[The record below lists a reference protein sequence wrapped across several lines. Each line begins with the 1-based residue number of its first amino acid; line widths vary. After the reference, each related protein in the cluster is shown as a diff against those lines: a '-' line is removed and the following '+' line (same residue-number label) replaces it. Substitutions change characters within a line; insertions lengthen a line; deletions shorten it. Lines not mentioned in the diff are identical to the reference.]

1 LDDWDVTGDKFDWRG
16 STFVKLKA
24 CVISIVEMNMIF
36 VIQGYI
42 FAYIIVHL
50 SETLSWINLLQHII
64 QFIPIYQIYLHA
76 QTK

>member
-1 LDDWDVTGDKFDWRG
+1 LIGEDLL
-16 STFVKLKA
+16 VKLKG
-24 CVISIVEMNMIF
+24 CVISIIEMNM
-36 VIQGYI
+36 I

-64 QFIPIYQIYLHA
+64 QFIPIYQIYLHT